1 MPLKAYEE
9 FAQEPLAFPIGG
21 KVYTVPPLGFRDGIL
36 LQRII
41 SGESVELNDRPV
53 EDGWKLILGDVFDEM
68 VADKVPMDAIA
79 RAGFTAMTDFQ
90 FGREAAERVWE
101 SGLDPKALAE
111 AVTQA
116 QAALPGSQPSS
127 STGAARKTRSRASTT
142 GTTSP
147 KTTPRTAAKG
157 GKRSGSST

>member
-21 KVYTVPPLGFRDGIL
+21 KVYTVPPLGFTDGIT
-36 LQRII
+36 LQRVI
-41 SGESVELNDRPV
+41 SGEPTELTDAPV
-53 EDGWKLILGDVFDEM
+53 EDGWKLILGPVFDEM
-68 VADKVPMDAIA
+68 VADKVPMEAIA

-101 SGLDPKALAE
+101 SQLDPKALAE
-111 AVTQA
+111 AVT
-116 QAALPGSQPSS
+116 AASSLADSRPSS
-127 STGAARKTRSRASTT
+127 STGAARKTRKRATTT

-147 KTTPRTAAKG
+147 TTTRRTQGKG